1 MERTERN
8 ETAFK
13 TVSGESN
20 SVSPEMVN
28 SRNETSL
35 STILSNCDLRDIYN
49 VDEFGLS
56 YLFLPDKIYH
66 LKKDKFSVGKQ
77 SKFRITE
84 IAAANALD
92 EKLLV
97 FAIAVSQM

>member
-1 MERTERN
+1 M
-8 ETAFK
+8 FK

-20 SVSPEMVN
+20 SLSPEMVN
-28 SRNETSL
+28 PRNETSL
-35 STILSNCDLRDIYN
+35 STILSSCDLREIHN

-56 YLFLPDKIYH
+56 YLFLPDKTYH

-84 IAAANALD
+84 IAAANGLD
-92 EKLLV
+92 EKSLV